1 MKIVNWKK
9 FATFL
14 TTVICLALLIAL
26 TILAVNMVKEERE
39 LERIENYQV
48 ESGETLWSICTKYR
62 PSDMSIQ
69 EYLFNVEE
77 YNGIGSMVYA
87 GQTIQV
93 LVYKEA

>member
-1 MKIVNWKK
+1 MRINWRK

-14 TTVICLALLIAL
+14 TTVICLVLLIAL
-26 TILAVNMVKEERE
+26 TVLAITMVKEERE
-39 LERIENYQV
+39 LDHIESYQV
-48 ESGETLWSICTKYR
+48 ESGETLWSICSKYR
-62 PSDMSIQ
+62 PNNISIQ

-93 LVYKEA
+93 LVYKEG